1 MFLFQVGFSPNW
13 MSKLSSLHL
22 IIKTADDS
30 SRPSIIH
37 FKVRWKVK
45 SEDQVQGGAQEYFE
59 TVFYRVV
66 ALNDSFFGEL
76 EHWKANK
83 TPKTNKNGY
92 GCGDLPGVKIKKV
105 KHFAI
110 IKGFWV
116 ISTVKNT
123 NFVHFCKINFLQ
135 CIGVNIHVF
144 LLHEKQILLL
154 SVSDKH
160 LNFLG

>member
-66 ALNDSFFGEL
+66 ALNDSFFGEQ

-105 KHFAI
+105 KHFDI
-110 IKGFWV
+110 IKDFWV

-123 NFVHFCKINFLQ
+123 NFVHFCKIFYN
-135 CIGVNIHVF
+135 V
-144 LLHEKQILLL
+144 
-154 SVSDKH
+154 
-160 LNFLG
+160 

>member
-76 EHWKANK
+76 EHWK
-83 TPKTNKNGY
+83 
-92 GCGDLPGVKIKKV
+92 VIKHQKQTRMV
-105 KHFAI
+105 TDAATYQGWRLKR
-110 IKGFWV
+110 WN
-116 ISTVKNT
+116 ISP
-123 NFVHFCKINFLQ
+123 
-135 CIGVNIHVF
+135 
-144 LLHEKQILLL
+144 
-154 SVSDKH
+154 
-160 LNFLG
+160 